1 MERGDEMSWNL
12 TSDRPIFSQ
21 IMDIISQNIISGK
34 YAPGE
39 KLPSVR
45 DLAAQAA
52 VNPNTMQKA
61 LAELEKTGLVFAKRT
76 SGRYITEDTVMI
88 KELKTQM
95 AQEKIQAFLNSMENL
110 GISKEETAALLTEI
124 LEGEKQA

>member
-1 MERGDEMSWNL
+1 MSWNL
-12 TSDRPIFSQ
+12 TNDRPIFSQ

-34 YAPGE
+34 YPPGE

-61 LAELEKTGLVFAKRT
+61 LSELEKTGLVFAKRT
-76 SGRYITEDTVMI
+76 SGRYITEDIAMI
-88 KELKTQM
+88 KELKSHM
-95 AQEKIQAFLNSMENL
+95 AQEKIQEFLASMENL

-124 LEGEKQA
+124 IEGEKA

>member
-1 MERGDEMSWNL
+1 MSWNL
-12 TSDRPIFSQ
+12 TADRPIFSQ

-61 LAELEKTGLVFAKRT
+61 LSELEKTGLVFAKRT
-76 SGRYITEDTVMI
+76 SGRYITEDITMI
-88 KELKTQM
+88 EKLKSQL
-95 AQEKIQAFLNSMENL
+95 AQKKIEEFLFAMESL
-110 GISKEETAALLTEI
+110 GISRKETAAIMTDI

>member
-1 MERGDEMSWNL
+1 MPWNL

-21 IMDIISQNIISGK
+21 IMDIIFQNIISGK

-52 VNPNTMQKA
+52 VNPNT
-61 LAELEKTGLVFAKRT
+61 L
-76 SGRYITEDTVMI
+76 
-88 KELKTQM
+88 
-95 AQEKIQAFLNSMENL
+95 EKIQEFLKSMENL
-110 GISKEETAALLTEI
+110 GISNEETAVLLTEI
-124 LEGEKQA
+124 LEGEK

>member
-1 MERGDEMSWNL
+1 MSWNL
-12 TSDRPIFSQ
+12 TTNRPIFAQ
-21 IMDIISQNIISGK
+21 IMDIISQNIISGR

-76 SGRYITEDTVMI
+76 SGRYITEDHTI
-88 KELKTQM
+88 IEELKSSL
-95 AQEKIQAFLNSMENL
+95 AQKKIREFLQSMENL
-110 GISKEETAALLTEI
+110 GISRQETAALLAEI
-124 LEGEKQA
+124 LEGEKS

>member
-1 MERGDEMSWNL
+1 MSWNL

>member
-12 TSDRPIFSQ
+12 TTDRPIFAQ
-21 IMDIISQNIISGK
+21 IMDIISQNIISGR

-76 SGRYITEDTVMI
+76 SGRYITEDHTI
-88 KELKTQM
+88 IEELKSSL
-95 AQEKIQAFLNSMENL
+95 AQKKIREFLQSMENL
-110 GISKEETAALLTEI
+110 GISRQETAALLAEI
-124 LEGEKQA
+124 LEGEKS